1 MFLVYSVKDFF
12 SEEQPKN
19 YKDMY
24 KNFKGFID
32 TLNSS
37 LLVKLDGKDSD
48 ASKKPDVESSS
59 SRNRYLYAGFRL
71 LVTT

>member
-1 MFLVYSVKDFF
+1 VKDFF

-24 KNFKGFID
+24 KNFTGFID

-37 LLVKLDGKDSD
+37 LLAKLDGKDSD
-48 ASKKPDVESSS
+48 AAKKPDVESSS
-59 SRNRYLYAGFRL
+59 SRNRYFSAGFRL

>member
-1 MFLVYSVKDFF
+1 
-12 SEEQPKN
+12 
-19 YKDMY
+19 MY

-59 SRNRYLYAGFRL
+59 SRNRYFYAGFRL

>member
-1 MFLVYSVKDFF
+1 VKDFF

-59 SRNRYLYAGFRL
+59 SRNRYFYAGFRL